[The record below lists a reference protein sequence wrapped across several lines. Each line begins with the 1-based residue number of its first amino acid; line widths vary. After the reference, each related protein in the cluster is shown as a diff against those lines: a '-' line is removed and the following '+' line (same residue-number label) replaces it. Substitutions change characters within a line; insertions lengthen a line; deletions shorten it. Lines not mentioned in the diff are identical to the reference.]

1 MLLSETQIR
10 SKAGRMS
17 MKRVAV
23 AVGLALALSAC
34 TADYAQ
40 QTTAPVLFGVAGV
53 NGGAVLQSD
62 VDPVAPDA
70 VSVSLY
76 LRNTNRN
83 AGVPVPNLV
92 QAVIVERYEVRYYRS
107 DGRNAE
113 GVDVPYRISGNV
125 TIALDVASS
134 GTVDVPIE
142 VVRAQA
148 KLEPPL
154 RNLRAVGTDLG
165 GSALVLTCFAEITL
179 HGKTLAGQAVTASG
193 RLQIDFADW
202 P

>member
-17 MKRVAV
+17 MKRVAI
-23 AVGLALALSAC
+23 AAGLVLALSAC
-34 TADYAQ
+34 TADYAKQ
-40 QTTAPVLFGVAGV
+40 STAPVLFGIAAI
-53 NGGAVLQSD
+53 NGGAVLASD
-62 VDPVAPDA
+62 VSLVVPDVAP
-70 VSVSLY
+70 VSMY

-83 AGVPVPNLV
+83 DGVPVPNLV
-92 QAVIVERYEVRYYRS
+92 QAVIVERYEIRYYRS
-107 DGRNAE
+107 DGRSTE
-113 GVDVPYRISGNV
+113 GVDVPYRISGNL
-125 TIALDVASS
+125 TTALDVASS
-134 GTVDVPIE
+134 GTVDVPLE

-154 RNLRAVGTDLG
+154 RNLRSVGTDPG

-193 RLQIDFADW
+193 RLQIDVADW

>member
-17 MKRVAV
+17 MKRVAI
-23 AVGLALALSAC
+23 AAGLVLALSAC
-34 TADYAQ
+34 TADYAKQ
-40 QTTAPVLFGVAGV
+40 STAPVLFGIAAI
-53 NGGAVLQSD
+53 NGGAVLASD
-62 VDPVAPDA
+62 VSLVVPDVAP
-70 VSVSLY
+70 VSMY

-83 AGVPVPNLV
+83 DGVPVPNLV
-92 QAVIVERYEVRYYRS
+92 QAVIVERYEIRYYRS
-107 DGRNAE
+107 DGRSTE
-113 GVDVPYRISGNV
+113 GVDVPYRISGNL
-125 TIALDVASS
+125 TTALDVASS
-134 GTVDVPIE
+134 GTVDVPLE

-154 RNLRAVGTDLG
+154 RNLRAVDTEFG
-165 GSALVLTCFAEITL
+165 GSALILTCFAEVTV